1 MSSLNINSLFEEM
14 DQKVLNRLKMFDDIL
29 VQIHNKIKYQSKNK
43 NFFCTFLIHEFLIGK
58 PIYKVQDL
66 RKYLI
71 DSLKR
76 DKFDVLYIHPNL
88 LFISWERNKNNKRN
102 IKKIISNNNNNNNN
116 NNFKKIDDYNPTGNL
131 LYNDNILSN
140 INNKFS

>member
-1 MSSLNINSLFEEM
+1 MSSLNINSLFEEQ
-14 DQKVLNRLKMFDDIL
+14 DKKVLNRLKLFDDIL
-29 VQIHNKIKYQSKNK
+29 VQIHNKIKLNSKNK
-43 NFFCTFLIHEFLIGK
+43 VFYCTTSIPEFLIGK
-58 PIYKVQDL
+58 PLYKVEDL

-88 LFISWERNKNNKRN
+88 LFISWEKKKNDRRNQ
-102 IKKIISNNNNNNNN
+102 KKIVSDNSKDT
-116 NNFKKIDDYNPTGNL
+116 FKKIDDYNPTGNL

>member
-1 MSSLNINSLFEEM
+1 MSSLNINSLFEEQ
-14 DQKVLNRLKMFDDIL
+14 DKKVLNRLKLFDDIL
-29 VQIHNKIKYQSKNK
+29 VQIHNKIKLNSKNK
-43 NFFCTFLIHEFLIGK
+43 TFYCTHQIPEFLIGK
-58 PIYKVQDL
+58 PLYKVEEL

-88 LFISWERNKNNKRN
+88 LFVSWERLKNNKRSV
-102 IKKIISNNNNNNNN
+102 KKSTPDNNNNI
-116 NNFKKIDDYNPTGNL
+116 FKKIDDYNPTGNL

-140 INNKFS
+140 INSKFS

>member
-1 MSSLNINSLFEEM
+1 MSSLNINTLFEEQ
-14 DQKVLNRLKMFDDIL
+14 DKKVLNRLKLFDDIL
-29 VQIHNKIKYQSKNK
+29 VQIHNKIKLNSKNK
-43 NFFCTFLIHEFLIGK
+43 TFYCTHHIPEFLIGK
-58 PIYKVQDL
+58 PLYKVDDL

-88 LFISWERNKNNKRN
+88 LFISWEKKKNNKRSVKN
-102 IKKIISNNNNNNNN
+102 VVSNNNSN

-140 INNKFS
+140 INSKFS

>member
-1 MSSLNINSLFEEM
+1 MSSLNINTLFEEQ
-14 DQKVLNRLKMFDDIL
+14 DKKVLNRLKMFDDIL
-29 VQIHNKIKYQSKNK
+29 VQIHNKIKYNSKNK
-43 NFFCTFLIHEFLIGK
+43 TFYCTHQIPEFLIGK
-58 PIYKVQDL
+58 PLYKVEDL

-88 LFISWERNKNNKRN
+88 LFISWEKKKNNKRN
-102 IKKIISNNNNNNNN
+102 IKKPVSNVSE

-140 INNKFS
+140 INSKFS

>member
-1 MSSLNINSLFEEM
+1 MSSLNINTLFEEM

-29 VQIHNKIKYQSKNK
+29 VQIHNKIKISSKNK
-43 NFFCTFLIHEFLIGK
+43 TFFCTHQIPEFLIGK
-58 PIYKVQDL
+58 PIYKIEDL

-71 DSLKR
+71 NSLKR

-88 LFISWERNKNNKRN
+88 LFISWDKQQKNKRN
-102 IKKIISNNNNNNNN
+102 VNKVVSNNNNNL
-116 NNFKKIDDYNPTGNL
+116 FKKIDDYNPTGNL

-140 INNKFS
+140 INSKFS

>member
-1 MSSLNINSLFEEM
+1 MSSLNINSLFEEQ
-14 DQKVLNRLKMFDDIL
+14 DKIVLNRLKLFDDIL
-29 VQIHNKIKYQSKNK
+29 VQIHNKIKLNSKNK
-43 NFFCTFLIHEFLIGK
+43 TFYCTHQIPEFLIGK
-58 PIYKVQDL
+58 PLYKVEDL

-88 LFISWERNKNNKRN
+88 LFISWERLKNNKRSV
-102 IKKIISNNNNNNNN
+102 KKSTPDNNNNI
-116 NNFKKIDDYNPTGNL
+116 FKKIDDYNPTGNL

-140 INNKFS
+140 INSKFS

>member
-43 NFFCTFLIHEFLIGK
+43 TFFCFHQIPEFLIGK
-58 PIYKVQDL
+58 PLYKVEDL
-66 RKYLI
+66 RKYII

-76 DKFDVLYIHPNL
+76 DKFDVLYMHPNL
-88 LFISWERNKNNKRN
+88 LFISWERKKNNKRSV
-102 IKKIISNNNNNNNN
+102 KKVINNNNNNI
-116 NNFKKIDDYNPTGNL
+116 FKKIDDYNPTGNL

>member
-14 DQKVLNRLKMFDDIL
+14 DKKVINRLKLFDDIL
-29 VQIHNKIKYQSKNK
+29 VQIHNKIVYNSKNK
-43 NFFCTFLIHEFLIGK
+43 TFFCTFQIPEFLIGK
-58 PIYKVQDL
+58 PLYKIEDL

-71 DSLKR
+71 DSLTR

-88 LFISWERNKNNKRN
+88 LFISWERKKNNKRN
-102 IKKIISNNNNNNNN
+102 IKKITPNNSNT
-116 NNFKKIDDYNPTGNL
+116 FKKIDDYNPIGNL

-140 INNKFS
+140 INNKFT

>member
-1 MSSLNINSLFEEM
+1 MSSLNINSLFEEQ
-14 DQKVLNRLKMFDDIL
+14 DKKVLNRLKMFDDIL
-29 VQIHNKIKYQSKNK
+29 LQIHNKIKVNSQNK
-43 NFFCTFLIHEFLIGK
+43 TFFCTHEIPEFLIGK
-58 PIYKVQDL
+58 PIYKIEDL

-88 LFISWERNKNNKRN
+88 LFISWERLKNNKRN
-102 IKKIISNNNNNNNN
+102 VTKSQTTNSN

-140 INNKFS
+140 IDKKFN

>member
-1 MSSLNINSLFEEM
+1 MSSLNINSLFEEQ
-14 DQKVLNRLKMFDDIL
+14 DKKVLNRLKMFDDIL
-29 VQIHNKIKYQSKNK
+29 LQIHNKIKLNSQNK
-43 NFFCTFLIHEFLIGK
+43 TFFCTHEIPEFLIGK
-58 PIYKVQDL
+58 PLYKIEDL

-88 LFISWERNKNNKRN
+88 LFISWDKQQKNKRN
-102 IKKIISNNNNNNNN
+102 VNKVASNNNNNI
-116 NNFKKIDDYNPTGNL
+116 FKKIDDYNPTGNL

-140 INNKFS
+140 INSKFS